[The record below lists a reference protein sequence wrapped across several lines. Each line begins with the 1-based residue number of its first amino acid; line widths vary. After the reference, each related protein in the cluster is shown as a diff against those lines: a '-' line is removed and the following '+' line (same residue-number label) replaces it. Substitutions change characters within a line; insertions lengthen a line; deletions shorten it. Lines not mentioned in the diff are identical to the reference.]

1 MNYKKIIKNRG
12 LRIKILNCLSFIPDK
27 QMIQIQY
34 YMKLGRKVNLKNPKR
49 YTEKVQWYKIYGKD
63 PIMSIC
69 ADKYTVREYVESQGL
84 GNLLNEC
91 YGIYDTPDEVDFEKL
106 PQQFVIKDT
115 LGGGSNDVIIC
126 TDKVLFDIETA
137 KRTMWTWVEKYTG
150 KTGGREWV
158 YEDRK
163 HKIIIEKYIET
174 TCEYGLIDYK
184 FYCFNGQVEMING
197 IGNRTFG
204 EPAEIGFFDENFNL
218 LPVYRE
224 DEKPLSFT
232 LEKPGNFQEMIEIA
246 KVLSNDFLM
255 VRVDLYNVKGKII
268 FGELTFYPGSGYM
281 KFMPDEYD
289 YELGRNFECI

>member
-69 ADKYTVREYVESQGL
+69 ADEYTVREYVESQGL